1 MEKRRW
7 NLLDCPLIARTAMQ
21 NEVLTPD
28 RNGDDWLLPEQVK
41 VAVCRSSNSCGMPA
55 ITVIFSSQTQRIL

>member
-1 MEKRRW
+1 MEKS
-7 NLLDCPLIARTAMQ
+7 NGTMLDYALIAKAAKR
-21 NEVLTPD
+21 NEMPARD
-28 RNGDDWLLPEQVK
+28 SNGDDLFVVRAGK